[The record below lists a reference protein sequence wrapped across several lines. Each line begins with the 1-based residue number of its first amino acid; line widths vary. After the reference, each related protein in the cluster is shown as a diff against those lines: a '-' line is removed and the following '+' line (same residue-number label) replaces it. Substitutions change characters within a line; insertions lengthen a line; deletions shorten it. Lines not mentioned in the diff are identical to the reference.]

1 MIMSKIFIVDEVV
14 RLVWS
19 LGDVIKGDFVVVWG
33 RWKNWKNDSFF
44 VIGGKMVGLMVVLG
58 VLVMV
63 GKIDIVVKLIKKVG
77 KNGEKFGVIVISS
90 VL

>member
-1 MIMSKIFIVDEVV
+1 MGDIVVV
-14 RLVWS
+14 RR
-19 LGDVIKGDFVVVWG
+19 
-33 RWKNWKNDSFF
+33 RWKNWINICDSFF

-58 VLVMV
+58 VIVMV

-77 KNGEKFGVIVISS
+77 ENGERFGVIVISS

>member
-1 MIMSKIFIVDEVV
+1 
-14 RLVWS
+14 
-19 LGDVIKGDFVVVWG
+19 
-33 RWKNWKNDSFF
+33 
-44 VIGGKMVGLMVVLG
+44 MVGLMVVLG

-77 KNGEKFGVIVISS
+77 ENGERFGVIVISS